1 MGVIRTIEGNTS
13 AGNTLVANGGCVA
26 RKEYSTTYGR
36 IAEIW
41 LPKYR
46 DGEASKVLQEAR
58 KWIGYLEKKSN
69 KNLENFTANAGSKN
83 YNIFAEKMKKWK
95 IYNLQAQPWCDI
107 FVDFIF
113 IEALG
118 IERARQL
125 LGGFSAYTPTSAGC
139 LKKAGAI
146 AQRTSTASPG
156 AIIFFRNTT
165 RICHTG
171 IVDGNVVEDL
181 EIMPKEYTQEDFI
194 AEVCSILKVKTPREA
209 LKKTVTLS
217 SKKNK
222 KHALVIPVQKY
233 LQALG
238 MYKGAIDRDF
248 GILTAFAVDDYQKTI
263 LAYRK
268 TDSEITARKKMWQ
281 SLLKLL

>member
-26 RKEYSTTYGR
+26 KKEYSTTYGR

-46 DGEASKVLQEAR
+46 DGEAFKVLQEAR

-107 FVDFIF
+107 FVDFVF

-125 LGGFSAYTPTSAGC
+125 LGDFSAYTPTSARC
-139 LKKAGAI
+139 LKNTGAI
-146 AQRTSTASPG
+146 AQRASTASPG

-171 IVDGNVVEDL
+171 IVDGDVVEDL
-181 EIMPKEYTQEDFI
+181 EIIPKAYTQEDFI

-209 LKKTVTLS
+209 FKKTVTLS

-233 LQALG
+233 LQTLG